1 MHRIRCGART
11 DRDNWNGCRCLG
23 LLGLL
28 GAGPDGL
35 LNQMPKNRFKDVL
48 PVGEAATM
56 SARASESA
64 MTAK

>member
-1 MHRIRCGART
+1 MGV
-11 DRDNWNGCRCLG
+11 LG
-23 LLGLL
+23 VL
-28 GAGPDGL
+28 GADGL
-35 LNQMPKNRFKDVL
+35 LNQMAKDRFKEVL

>member
-1 MHRIRCGART
+1 M
-11 DRDNWNGCRCLG
+11 
-23 LLGLL
+23 
-28 GAGPDGL
+28 

-64 MTAK
+64 MTAKERSANDASR